1 MKKDIRVY
9 LIDIQDSILKIE
21 EYAEGMTQAD
31 FFESSE
37 KQDAVMRRL
46 GIIGEAVKNIPDEF
60 RKQHP
65 DIPWQDIA
73 GMRDKLIHEYSGI
86 KLGRVWNVIEKD
98 LPDLKKNLG
107 SLMKKIK

>member
-1 MKKDIRVY
+1 MKKDVQVY

-21 EYAEGMTQAD
+21 EYAQDIAQAD
-31 FFESSE
+31 FFENTE

-46 GIIGEAVKNIPDEF
+46 GIIGEAAKHIPDKL
-60 RKQHP
+60 RKQYP
-65 DIPWQDIA
+65 NIPWQDIA

-98 LPDLKKNLG
+98 IPDLKKKLNRLINK
-107 SLMKKIK
+107 LK

>member
-31 FFESSE
+31 FFENSE

-46 GIIGEAVKNIPDEF
+46 GIIGEAVKNISDEF
-60 RKQHP
+60 RKQHS

-98 LPDLKKNLG
+98 LPVLKKNLD